1 VVFDNLAVFTGAA
14 FGDATK
20 FDDSVFNGW
29 ALFNG
34 ESKEKRTAEL
44 GASPELGVRHQE
56 AWNGPDRFLSISF
69 SGVRFHGEVNFS
81 GRSFER
87 TADFTNT
94 QFLFRNFP
102 PDFDSATNLSRIDFA
117 GAHTGAGPLHFFRL
131 TYDPRVVNR
140 IRALRKAAEED
151 RNHDLEHGLFMEER
165 KAQRGL
171 SCGQPLE
178 ALKTGSCRNWPRNTA
193 QLIANFPGSSLCA
206 RRLWPQFCAPIPVL
220 ARLEPCYLSL
230 VV

>member
-1 VVFDNLAVFTGAA
+1 MVFDNLAVFTGAA

-29 ALFNG
+29 VLFNG
-34 ESKEKRTAEL
+34 KSKEKRTAEL

-117 GAHTGAGPLHFFRL
+117 GAHTGARPITFFPSDLRPQGRESHPRPSKSRGRGQKPRSRTRPLYGGTQSTAGTLLRSTPRSFENRL
-131 TYDPRVVNR
+131 MPELATQHS
-140 IRALRKAAEED
+140 AAHSQFPWIIVM
-151 RNHDLEHGLFMEER
+151 RSPIMAAVLCAH
-165 KAQRGL
+165 
-171 SCGQPLE
+171 SCV
-178 ALKTGSCRNWPRNTA
+178 
-193 QLIANFPGSSLCA
+193 GSS
-206 RRLWPQFCAPIPVL
+206 
-220 ARLEPCYLSL
+220 
-230 VV
+230 